1 MSATKELAKPA
12 RGTRLHLLVCLG
24 ADFDCAYIPHLCRY
38 YTPAVD
44 SWIVLLHSNDHG
56 EKGEGV
62 TATARRA
69 FESGIAAV
77 SSNAALTTRA
87 WYGEF
92 DPYTK
97 VDRLNEMVRELVP
110 SGEWVVHVDA
120 DEFVESPDDLK
131 TLVAQCTAGQ
141 QKVVYGCM
149 VDRFAPGR
157 KPQPIHDED
166 DLFIKFPECEEYTKT
181 VIRAWTHKA
190 FLMQYEDSSLLLNCH
205 DYSGQSWP
213 DYQRSGRPAPIVWHF
228 KWVESTREKLK
239 HRVYSFRRQGL
250 GWWKD
255 SATGLKE
262 IYREETPHPQSAE
275 GRAMSNPYASLE
287 ARAFWKTG
295 VAEGLLPEIWR
306 PKWRLRH
313 EDRVVTFGSCFARHL
328 GPALRARGFTW
339 LETEPPPANLRPESA
354 RRFGY
359 GHFSCRTEAITT
371 PTALRQWV
379 AWALGDEH
387 APDEQWRAGNRVIDP
402 FRPSIE
408 PQGFASRT
416 EMMTSRQQ
424 AIDSL
429 RRAILEADVF
439 LFTLGMTES
448 WVHSQGGWVY
458 PACPGTIGGRFD
470 PARHR
475 FWNLSF
481 VEAQRALVEALER
494 LWAARPELKVLLTV
508 SPVPLTAT
516 ASGSHVLTANSC
528 SKATLRAIAGELA
541 DRLPAV
547 DYFPS
552 YEIVTG
558 PAPGGQMFEP
568 NRRSVSAWGV
578 AQVMDAF
585 FAAHSLEK
593 PAGSSA
599 GPVLPDHSIESE
611 ADCDDAWA
619 EAFRK

>member
-1 MSATKELAKPA
+1 
-12 RGTRLHLLVCLG
+12 LLVCLG

-44 SWIVLLHSNDHG
+44 SWIVLLHSNEHG
-56 EKGEGV
+56 GKGEGV
-62 TATARRA
+62 IAGARRA
-69 FESGIAAV
+69 FESSIAAV

-87 WYGEF
+87 WCGEF

-110 SGEWVVHVDA
+110 PGEWVIHVDA
-120 DEFVESPDDLK
+120 DEFVESPDDLRA
-131 TLVAQCTAGQ
+131 LMAQCNACQ

-149 VDRFAPGR
+149 VDRFAPDR
-157 KPQPIHDED
+157 KPYPIHDED
-166 DLFIKFPECEEYTKT
+166 DLFIKFPQCEEYTKT
-181 VIRAWTHKA
+181 VMRAWTHKPC
-190 FLMQYEDSSLLLNCH
+190 LMQYEDSSLLLNCH
-205 DYSGQSWP
+205 DYSGQSWSA
-213 DYQRSGRPAPIVWHF
+213 YQRSGRPALTVWHF

-262 IYREETPHPQSAE
+262 IYREETPHLQSAE
-275 GRAMSNPYASLE
+275 GLGMSNPYASLE
-287 ARAFWKTG
+287 ARAFWRTG

-306 PKWRLRH
+306 PKWRLRP

-339 LETEPPPANLRPESA
+339 WETEPPPPNLSPESA
-354 RRFGY
+354 LRFGY
-359 GHFSCRTEAITT
+359 RHFSCRTEAITT

-408 PQGFASRT
+408 PQGFASRA
-416 EMMTSRQQ
+416 EMMASRIQ

-448 WVHSQGGWVY
+448 WVHRSGNWVY
-458 PACPGTIGGRFD
+458 PACPGTIGGCFD
-470 PARHR
+470 AARHR

-481 VEAQRALVEALER
+481 VEAQRALTEALER
-494 LWAARPELKVLLTV
+494 LWAARPELRVLLTV
-508 SPVPLTAT
+508 SPVPLAAT
-516 ASGSHVLTANSC
+516 ASGRHVLTATSC
-528 SKATLRAIAGELA
+528 SKAILRAVAGELA

-552 YEIVTG
+552 YEIVTA
-558 PAPGGQMFEP
+558 PASGGQMFEP

-585 FAAHSLEK
+585 FTAHSVEK

-599 GPVLPDHSIESE
+599 GPTLPDHSIESE